1 MVKSGVGRL
10 DAIDV
15 KILDE
20 LRLEPRAT
28 SKSLA
33 HKLALT
39 EVAVAA
45 RVRAMEARGIMR
57 VIAQLDFK
65 AAGYHVLA
73 LVDVMVA
80 NREIKAVAEALS
92 TLERV
97 GSVSV
102 MLGDPPIIIQ
112 VQAADLPD
120 LHDLLVNHIAHIPG
134 VEGVETNLIIN
145 IPKWRPGS
153 AQLQP
158 TPISHLC

>member
-1 MVKSGVGRL
+1 MANSSIPRL
-10 DAIDV
+10 DAIDA

-28 SKSLA
+28 SKFLA
-33 HKLALT
+33 QKLKLT
-39 EVAVAA
+39 EVTAAA
-45 RVRAMEARGIMR
+45 RVRAMEAKGVMR
-57 VIAQLDFK
+57 VVAQLDFR

-80 NREIKAVAEALS
+80 NRKIKAVAEALA
-92 TLERV
+92 TIDRI

-112 VQAADLPD
+112 VQAADLAD
-120 LHDLLVNHIAHIPG
+120 LHDLLLNHVAIIPG
-134 VEGVETNLIIN
+134 VEQVETNLIID

-153 AQLQP
+153 AQLHP
-158 TPISHLC
+158 VAIPKLP